1 MKKQLQR
8 GFETNEFISRI
19 DNAKKELKSNKL
31 DALLITSEHNF
42 RYFTGFDSHFWQ
54 SPTRP
59 WFLIVPIN
67 NDPIAVIPSIGE
79 SALKRTW
86 IKNINVWQSPN
97 PTDEGVTVL
106 AKTINNLSN
115 QYGSIGCEIGKES
128 VLRMPN
134 NDFVELQNQVSQFS
148 FIDGS
153 TIIWDLRMIKSKAEI
168 EKTKLICKIA
178 SDAFGLLPQ
187 IANIGESEITIC
199 NKLKIEL
206 LNRGADQIP
215 FMGCASG
222 QEGYEQIV
230 FNASNKILIDKDLLF
245 IDTGS
250 TFDGYFCDFNRN
262 YGFARVDDKVRKA
275 YDILSQTVSKGI
287 EIAKPGKKCSDIF
300 FEMNKILEESG
311 SISSG
316 VGRMGHGFGLQLTEP
331 PSNMLSDNTIL
342 KKDMTITIEPVFEFE
357 SGKMIVQEEDLLI
370 TEDGNEILTSRAPKE
385 IPIIK

>member
-1 MKKQLQR
+1 MEKELKR
-8 GFETNEFISRI
+8 GFDTNEFRTRTDKIQ
-19 DNAKKELKSNKL
+19 KELKSNNL

-59 WFLIVPIN
+59 WFLIIPVDG
-67 NDPIAVIPSIGE
+67 DPIAVIPSIGE
-79 SALKRTW
+79 SSLKKTW

-97 PTDEGVTVL
+97 PKDEGVTLL
-106 AKTINNLSN
+106 ANTINNLSN
-115 QYGSIGCEIGKES
+115 KFGSIGCEIGKES

-134 NDFVELQNQVSQFS
+134 NDFVVLQSKTSQFS
-148 FIDGS
+148 FVDGS
-153 TIIWDLRMIKSKAEI
+153 TIIWNLRMIKSEAEI
-168 EKTKLICKIA
+168 EKIKFICNIA
-178 SDAFGLLPQ
+178 SDAYNHLPK
-187 IANIGESEITIC
+187 IANIGETQITIC
-199 NKLKIEL
+199 NKLKIDL
-206 LNRGADQIP
+206 LSRGVDQIP

-222 QEGYEQIV
+222 QAGYEQIV
-230 FNASNKILIDKDLLF
+230 FNASNKILIDNDLLF
-245 IDTGS
+245 IDTGA
-250 TFDGYFCDFNRN
+250 TFDGYFCDFDRN
-262 YGFARVDDKVRKA
+262 YGFGRVDDKVKKA

-311 SISSG
+311 SVSSG

-331 PSNMLSDNTIL
+331 PSNMLGDNTTL

-370 TEDGNEILTSRAPKE
+370 TEDGNEILTSRAPQE